1 MSTLNQLESTI
12 KLESKVNEK
21 KEKEGKNKNLCVV
34 VVGVDRVLG

>member
-21 KEKEGKNKNLCVV
+21 EEEGKNKNLCVV

>member
-21 KEKEGKNKNLCVV
+21 EEGKNKNLCVV